1 MTQLNL
7 FPSSSETATQVFFI
21 NFGNAEERYCLPII
35 TGLRA
40 AGISTEIYP
49 SAEKMKKQMA
59 YANKKGIQYVIM
71 AGENEMASQQL
82 TVKNMVTGE
91 QHLVQATD
99 LLAYIR

>member
-1 MTQLNL
+1 
-7 FPSSSETATQVFFI
+7 
-21 NFGNAEERYCLPII
+21 
-35 TGLRA
+35 
-40 AGISTEIYP
+40 
-49 SAEKMKKQMA
+49 MA

-99 LLAYIR
+99 LLTYIR